1 MHFCIGCTALVCVFS
16 LKFTSVMPDFVL
28 QSCLSTP
35 VSFLHYLPS
44 HVSNSQLSTG
54 AEVNHHFTVC
64 EENCRVLNMCVNVCI
79 WQLPI
84 FIFCWPPVVKIDTFL
99 LICTPKGFDRFQKS
113 TWMWLVHKLL
123 ILRTNKCGQSQWGW
137 GCHQS
142 IKAAVKAVYFVL
154 STLGDED
161 DEDDEDDDLVC
172 SICQDETSE
181 EPNEIVICDKCGQGT
196 AKNPGPSGM
205 E

>member
-1 MHFCIGCTALVCVFS
+1 MRMRLFPIYRS
-16 LKFTSVMPDFVL
+16 
-28 QSCLSTP
+28 SCES
-35 VSFLHYLPS
+35 SFL
-44 HVSNSQLSTG
+44 
-54 AEVNHHFTVC
+54 F
-64 EENCRVLNMCVNVCI
+64 
-79 WQLPI
+79 
-84 FIFCWPPVVKIDTFL
+84 
-99 LICTPKGFDRFQKS
+99 
-113 TWMWLVHKLL
+113 
-123 ILRTNKCGQSQWGW
+123 
-137 GCHQS
+137 
-142 IKAAVKAVYFVL
+142 L